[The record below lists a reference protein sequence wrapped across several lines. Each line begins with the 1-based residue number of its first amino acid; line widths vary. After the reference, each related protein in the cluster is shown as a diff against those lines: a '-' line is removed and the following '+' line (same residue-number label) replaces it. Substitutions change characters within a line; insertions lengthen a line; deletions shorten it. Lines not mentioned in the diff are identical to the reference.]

1 MARHNCRSASCPG
14 HAAIREN
21 YQGRCPSKF
30 TRHQFCY
37 GETSPLVVPDPKA
50 LLMDSLLDRF
60 LRYVRID
67 TQADET
73 STSSPSTAKQ
83 LTLSRMLADECR
95 SLGLRDVTC
104 DEFGIV
110 MATVPGTSEKQT
122 PVIAYVAHV
131 DTSPEY
137 SSTRVNPIIHA
148 NYSGGDLVLP
158 GDPSKVIRV
167 SENPDLNKCLGNT
180 LVTSDG
186 STLLGADDKS
196 GVAAIMS
203 AAAELMQCGSEL
215 KHGPIRI
222 CFTCDEEIG
231 RGTDHL
237 DLTKLGAH
245 VAYTLDGAGRDE
257 IDSETFSADGA
268 RVTVK
273 GINTHPSVGKGAMVN
288 SVRILSTFLSRLP
301 TARLSPETTDGR
313 DGFIHPYHIEGGVA
327 EASARLILRDFETS
341 KLTEQ
346 AQLLESIAATLR
358 AEHPRATI
366 TVEIRQQ
373 YRNMR
378 EGLVKEP
385 RAVSKAVEAHQA
397 LGRTPIMSIIRGG
410 TDGSLLTA
418 KGLPTPNLST
428 GEHNPH
434 SPLEWTSV
442 EEMQAAAD
450 VLVQLAI
457 EWAR

>member
-1 MARHNCRSASCPG
+1 
-14 HAAIREN
+14 
-21 YQGRCPSKF
+21 
-30 TRHQFCY
+30 
-37 GETSPLVVPDPKA
+37 
-50 LLMDSLLDRF
+50 MDTLLDRF

-73 STSSPSTAKQ
+73 SSTSPSTAKQ
-83 LTLSRMLADECR
+83 LTLSRLLADECR
-95 SLGLRDVTC
+95 SLGLSDVTC

-110 MATVPGTSEKQT
+110 MASVPATVSQPV
-122 PVIAYVAHV
+122 PVIACVAHV

-137 SSTRVNPIIHA
+137 SSTNVNPIVHA
-148 NYSGGDLVLP
+148 NYQGGDLVLP

-186 STLLGADDKS
+186 TTLLGADDKS

-203 AAAELMQCGSEL
+203 AAAELVRRGKEL
-215 KHGPIRI
+215 KHGVVRL

-231 RGTDHL
+231 RGTDKL
-237 DLTKLGAH
+237 DLAKLGAH

-257 IDSETFSADGA
+257 VDSETFSADGA
-268 RVTVK
+268 KVTVK

-288 SVRILSTFLSRLP
+288 SIRILSTFLSRLP

-327 EASARLILRDFETS
+327 EASARLILRDFET
-341 KLTEQ
+341 TELAAQ
-346 AQLLESIAATLR
+346 AALLESIAATLR
-358 AEHPRATI
+358 VEHPRAQI
-366 TVEIRQQ
+366 NVEVRPQ

-378 EGLVKEP
+378 EGLAKEP
-385 RAVSKAVEAHQA
+385 RAMTKAVDAYKS
-397 LGRTPIMSIIRGG
+397 LGREPKMTIIRGG

-442 EEMQAAAD
+442 EEMQAACD
-450 VLVQLAI
+450 LLVQLAI
-457 EWAR
+457 EWAK

>member
-1 MARHNCRSASCPG
+1 
-14 HAAIREN
+14 
-21 YQGRCPSKF
+21 
-30 TRHQFCY
+30 
-37 GETSPLVVPDPKA
+37 
-50 LLMDSLLDRF
+50 MDTLLDRF

-73 STSSPSTAKQ
+73 STTSPSTAKQ
-83 LTLSRMLADECR
+83 LTLSRLLADECR
-95 SLGLRDVTC
+95 SIGLSDVTC

-110 MATVPGTSEKQT
+110 MASVPATVSQPV

-137 SSTRVNPIIHA
+137 SSTNVNPIVHT
-148 NYSGGDLVLP
+148 NYHGGDLVLP

-167 SENPDLNKCLGNT
+167 SENPDLNNCLGNT

-186 STLLGADDKS
+186 TTLLGADDKS

-203 AAAELMQCGSEL
+203 AAAELVRRGNEL
-215 KHGPIRI
+215 KHGVVRL

-231 RGTDHL
+231 RGTDKL
-237 DLTKLGAH
+237 DLAKLGAH

-257 IDSETFSADGA
+257 VDSETFSADGA
-268 RVTVK
+268 KVTVK

-288 SVRILSTFLSRLP
+288 SIRILSTFLSRLP

-313 DGFIHPYHIEGGVA
+313 EGFIHPYHIEGGVA
-327 EASARLILRDFETS
+327 EASARLILRDFET
-341 KLTEQ
+341 TELAAQ
-346 AQLLESIAATLR
+346 AALLESIAATLR
-358 AEHPRATI
+358 AEHPRAQI
-366 TVEIRQQ
+366 HVEVRPQ

-378 EGLVKEP
+378 EGLAKEP
-385 RAVSKAVEAHQA
+385 RAMTKAVDAYRS
-397 LGRTPIMSIIRGG
+397 LGREPKLTIIRGG

-442 EEMQAAAD
+442 EEMQAASE
-450 VLVQLAI
+450 VLVQLAV
-457 EWAR
+457 EWAK

>member
-1 MARHNCRSASCPG
+1 MFESFR
-14 HAAIREN
+14 
-21 YQGRCPSKF
+21 
-30 TRHQFCY
+30 
-37 GETSPLVVPDPKA
+37 
-50 LLMDSLLDRF
+50 MDSLLDRF

-73 STSSPSTAKQ
+73 STTYPSTAKQ
-83 LTLSRMLADECR
+83 LTLSRLLADECR
-95 SLGLRDVTC
+95 ALGLADVTC

-110 MATVPGTSEKQT
+110 MATVPGTVSHKT

-137 SSTRVNPIIHA
+137 SSTNVNPIVHS
-148 NYSGGDLVLP
+148 NYQGSDLALP
-158 GDPSKVIRV
+158 GDRSKIIHVA
-167 SENPDLNKCLGNT
+167 ENPDLNRCIGHT

-186 STLLGADDKS
+186 STLLGSDDKS
-196 GVAAIMS
+196 GIAAIMS
-203 AAAELMQCGSEL
+203 AAAELMRRGNEL
-215 KHGPIRI
+215 DHGPVRL

-231 RGTDHL
+231 RGTDKL
-237 DLTKLGAH
+237 DLEKLGAH
-245 VAYTLDGAGRDE
+245 VAYTLDGAGQDE

-268 RVTVK
+268 KVTVK

-288 SVRILSTFLSRLP
+288 SIRILSNFLSRLP

-313 DGFIHPYHIEGGVA
+313 DGFIHPYHVEGGVA
-327 EASARLILRDFETS
+327 EASARLILRDFETAH
-341 KLTEQ
+341 LAEQ
-346 AQLLESIAATLR
+346 ALLLESIAATLR
-358 AEHPRATI
+358 VEHPRAQI
-366 TVEIRQQ
+366 TVEVRHQ

-385 RAVSKAVEAHQA
+385 RAVSKAMDAHRA
-397 LGRTPIMSIIRGG
+397 LGRTPKRNIIRGG

-450 VLVQLAI
+450 VLVQLAV
-457 EWAR
+457 EWAK

>member
-1 MARHNCRSASCPG
+1 
-14 HAAIREN
+14 
-21 YQGRCPSKF
+21 
-30 TRHQFCY
+30 
-37 GETSPLVVPDPKA
+37 
-50 LLMDSLLDRF
+50 MDSLLDRF

-73 STSSPSTAKQ
+73 STTYPSTAKQ
-83 LTLSRMLADECR
+83 LTLSRLLENECRAIGLADV
-95 SLGLRDVTC
+95 SC

-110 MATVPGTSEKQT
+110 MASIPATVSAKT

-137 SSTRVNPIIHA
+137 SSSHVKPVVHSK
-148 NYSGGDLVLP
+148 YQGGDLALP

-167 SENPDLNKCLGNT
+167 VENPDLNQCVGHT

-186 STLLGADDKS
+186 TTLLGADDKS
-196 GVAAIMS
+196 GVAAIMT
-203 AAAELMQCGSEL
+203 AAAELVRLGSQS
-215 KHGPIRI
+215 KHGLIRL

-231 RGTDHL
+231 RGTDKV
-237 DLTKLGAH
+237 DLAKLGAD
-245 VAYTLDGAGRDE
+245 VAYTLDGGGRDE

-268 RVTVK
+268 VVTVK

-288 SVRILSTFLSRLP
+288 AIRILSCFLSRMP

-313 DGFIHPYHIEGGVA
+313 EGFIHPYHVEGGVA
-327 EASARLILRDFETS
+327 EASARLIFRDFETDRLADQKS
-341 KLTEQ
+341 
-346 AQLLESIAATLR
+346 LLESIATALR
-358 AEHPRATI
+358 VEHPRAVISIDVRT
-366 TVEIRQQ
+366 Q

-378 EGLVKEP
+378 EGLNKEP
-385 RAVSKAVEAHQA
+385 RAISKAIDAHRS
-397 LGRTPIMSIIRGG
+397 LGRTPKLTIIRGG
-410 TDGSLLTA
+410 TDGSMLTA

-450 VLVQLAI
+450 VLVQLAV
-457 EWAR
+457 EWART

>member
-1 MARHNCRSASCPG
+1 
-14 HAAIREN
+14 
-21 YQGRCPSKF
+21 
-30 TRHQFCY
+30 
-37 GETSPLVVPDPKA
+37 
-50 LLMDSLLDRF
+50 MDTLLDRF

-73 STSSPSTAKQ
+73 STTSPSTAKQ
-83 LTLSRMLADECR
+83 LTLSRLLADECR
-95 SLGLRDVTC
+95 AIGLTDVTC

-110 MATVPGTSEKQT
+110 MASVPATVSQPV

-137 SSTRVNPIIHA
+137 SSTNVNPIVHT
-148 NYSGGDLVLP
+148 NYQGGDLVLP
-158 GDPSKVIRV
+158 GDSSKVIRV

-186 STLLGADDKS
+186 TTLLGADDKS

-203 AAAELMQCGSEL
+203 AAAELMRRGKEL
-215 KHGPIRI
+215 GHGVVRL

-231 RGTDHL
+231 RGTDKL
-237 DLTKLGAH
+237 DLAKLGAH

-257 IDSETFSADGA
+257 VDSETFSADGA
-268 RVTVK
+268 KVTVK

-288 SVRILSTFLSRLP
+288 SIRILSTFLSRLP

-327 EASARLILRDFETS
+327 EASARLILRDFET
-341 KLTEQ
+341 TELAAQ
-346 AQLLESIAATLR
+346 AALLESIAATLR
-358 AEHPRATI
+358 VEHPRAQI
-366 TVEIRQQ
+366 IVEVRPQ

-378 EGLVKEP
+378 EGLAREP
-385 RAVSKAVEAHQA
+385 RAMTKAVDAYRS
-397 LGRTPIMSIIRGG
+397 LGREPKMTIIRGG

-442 EEMQAAAD
+442 EEMQAACD
-450 VLVQLAI
+450 LLVQLAV
-457 EWAR
+457 EWAK